1 MDSAQPTSY
10 EQDPQASATD
20 VDSLFDTI
28 DEAPVI
34 RRLQQY
40 RLTGRKGYPLV
51 ALWRAYVA
59 SFALNLPHT
68 NALIRRLRNDR
79 ALREACGFD
88 KLPHRTTF
96 GRFIKRLAN
105 HQDLVED
112 SLRGVTDLI
121 KADGRLEGFG
131 ERVAVDSTV
140 VRAFSNPKRRRVS
153 DPDASW
159 TRKPSSRAKD
169 PDGKEWIFGFKYHLL
184 VDAVYGVPIIGFT
197 TTASRNDS
205 PELPRLLDK
214 AETSFGWF
222 KPAAVICD
230 KGYDAQSNYVDVVAR
245 GAAPVIAIR
254 KLPNDEL
261 REGIYTDQGVP
272 TCVGMAEM
280 DYIGT
285 RPGQGHLYRCPPQ
298 GCRLKARKGVRY
310 CHDTEWV
317 NRPDDPKVFGPIRRA
332 SNLWKA
338 LYRLRQTVEGVFKTL
353 KESRRLERHCTR
365 GLKAIGLHAT
375 MAVLVFQATFALR
388 LARNQMGLLRWMV
401 DPIA

>member
-1 MDSAQPTSY
+1 M
-10 EQDPQASATD
+10 
-20 VDSLFDTI
+20 
-28 DEAPVI
+28 
-34 RRLQQY
+34 RRLKTVRRPPIY
-40 RLTGRKGYPLV
+40 PNEPSHLPCSSLTHPAAVLTPSIGVLR
-51 ALWRAYVA
+51 W
-59 SFALNLPHT
+59 
-68 NALIRRLRNDR
+68 IR
-79 ALREACGFD
+79 
-88 KLPHRTTF
+88 
-96 GRFIKRLAN
+96 
-105 HQDLVED
+105 
-112 SLRGVTDLI
+112 
-121 KADGRLEGFG
+121 
-131 ERVAVDSTV
+131 
-140 VRAFSNPKRRRVS
+140 
-153 DPDASW
+153 
-159 TRKPSSRAKD
+159 
-169 PDGKEWIFGFKYHLL
+169 GKEWIFGFKYHLL

-261 REGIYTDQGVP
+261 RDGIYTDQGVP

-388 LARNQMGLLRWMV
+388 LARNQMGSCDGWSTPSRSQDTL
-401 DPIA
+401 P